1 MKGWLSVED
10 IKPFRAQEVLTEM
23 AEADGGICS
32 YIMIVLPHRSSIS
45 LIRRVSA
52 LCEENGAQGL

>member
-1 MKGWLSVED
+1 M
-10 IKPFRAQEVLTEM
+10 TEI
-23 AEADGGICS
+23 AEAVGGICS